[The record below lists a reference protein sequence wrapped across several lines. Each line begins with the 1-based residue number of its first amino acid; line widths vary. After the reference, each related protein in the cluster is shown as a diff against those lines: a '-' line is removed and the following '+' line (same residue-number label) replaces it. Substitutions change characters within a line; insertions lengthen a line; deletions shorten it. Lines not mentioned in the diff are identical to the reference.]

1 MLPSYLFSEGK
12 QRDPVLSSP
21 YWIDQMTGN
30 QHEEIKNL
38 VLMSIQILL
47 PLLVDP
53 VSSAPVSRK
62 CCALPCPRSV
72 SSSIARLLT

>member
-12 QRDPVLSSP
+12 RRDPVLSSP
-21 YWIDQMTGN
+21 YCIDQMTD
-30 QHEEIKNL
+30 QYEEIKNL

-47 PLLVDP
+47 PSLVDP

-62 CCALPCPRSV
+62 CAVPCHVREACLVASH
-72 SSSIARLLT
+72 AF